1 MTLTVHPVIFFKIA
15 DLVQHD
21 ENKDD
26 QVAIAACLTNINV
39 LAETQKQR
47 HSCLVWGYLQNLREL
62 GSYSCLMC
70 DLNTTIIILSTKDMQ
85 WHSQPKRS
93 GWV

>member
-39 LAETQKQR
+39 IAETQKC
-47 HSCLVWGYLQNLREL
+47 HSCLVRGYLQNRREL

-70 DLNTTIIILSTKDMQ
+70 DLNTTIIILSTKDIA
-85 WHSQPKRS
+85 PI
-93 GWV
+93 V